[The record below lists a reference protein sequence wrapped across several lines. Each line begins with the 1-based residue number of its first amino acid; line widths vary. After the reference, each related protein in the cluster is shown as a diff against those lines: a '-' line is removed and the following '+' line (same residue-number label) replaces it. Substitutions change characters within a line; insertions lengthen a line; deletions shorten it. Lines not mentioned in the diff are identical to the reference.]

1 MRASAS
7 PLPGA
12 TWSVSKP
19 AVELVY
25 GLARPVQIEELV
37 AAKLRSGRSRN
48 FRFLLS
54 RLRCREDAE
63 DVLQDFALKAI
74 KGAGRLTDAGRV
86 DAWLGVTLRNAL
98 FDRYRRNAGRRR
110 LQEAAAGEP
119 SVGPETDPD
128 LEIALVCLTQ
138 ATERLRP
145 EARDLIRRAELEQ
158 TPLKV
163 IAADL
168 GLTANNVGVRLH
180 RAREALR
187 REMRAAGCGLLVL
200 TR

>member
-1 MRASAS
+1 MQVSAS
-7 PLPGA
+7 PLPVGIQ
-12 TWSVSKP
+12 
-19 AVELVY
+19 ELI
-25 GLARPVQIEELV
+25 AE
-37 AAKLRSGRSRN
+37 KLRSGRPRN
-48 FRFLLS
+48 LRFLQS
-54 RLRCREDAE
+54 RLRSREDAE

-74 KGAGRLTDAGRV
+74 KGAGRITDAGRV

-98 FDRYRRNAGRRR
+98 FDRYRRKAGRRR

-119 SVGPETDPD
+119 PVGPETDPE
-128 LEIALVCLTQ
+128 LEIALICLTQ

-145 EARDLIRRAELEQ
+145 DARDLIRRAELEQ

-168 GLTANNVGVRLH
+168 GLTANNIGVRLH

-187 REMRAAGCGLLVL
+187 RDMRAAGFDTSIGRVRTAPALELE
-200 TR
+200 T